1 MIGSQLVWILFY
13 DTDKGHLLY
22 QINFCQLL
30 GISHMGK
37 GMAGQIAFLL
47 CSCKLA
53 FPALTTTAIE
63 YFFKRELK
71 KNEFYGH

>member
-1 MIGSQLVWILFY
+1 
-13 DTDKGHLLY
+13 
-22 QINFCQLL
+22 
-30 GISHMGK
+30 MGK
-37 GMAGQIAFLL
+37 GKAGQIAFLL

>member
-1 MIGSQLVWILFY
+1 
-13 DTDKGHLLY
+13 
-22 QINFCQLL
+22 
-30 GISHMGK
+30 MGK